1 MFSHELRGQLR
12 MYTRSRELA
21 FFTFLL
27 PLILFVLLGSAY
39 GEDTINGDRGANFLE
54 AGMLGY
60 GLVSTAFAGLAIFMV
75 IRRESGI
82 LKRVRATPLPAST
95 YFAAVLTSDADRV
108 RRLTRRVHARDRP
121 RLLFFGAVCPTRWLS
136 LVLTLWLGAA
146 AFAALGLGM
155 TAAVRSAEGA
165 SATVNAVYLPMAF
178 ISGAFFSP
186 HSFPSFLRA
195 IADVLPLTYFIR
207 LTRDVMLHG
216 HQIWDNGAD
225 VAVIVALGRDRGGR
239 SRSGDSAGSLPRV
252 RPGRLRVTTPDVLT
266 VISEASAG
274 SRGAEDQLRRV
285 RGPQRDACRDRP
297 SSRACC
303 CRSSA
308 T

>member
-1 MFSHELRGQLR
+1 MRIFLHEVRGQLLLYR
-12 MYTRSRELA
+12 RSKELA

-27 PLILFVLLGSAY
+27 PLILFVLLGSNY
-39 GEDTINGDRGANFLE
+39 GNDKINGVRGADFLE

-60 GLVSTAFAGLAIFMV
+60 GARLDGV
-75 IRRESGI
+75 RRARD
-82 LKRVRATPLPAST
+82 LPRHPARVRDPQARPRD
-95 YFAAVLTSDADRV
+95 AAARVGVPRRGPHGDADRV
-108 RRLTRRVHARDRP
+108 RRELRLHDRDRP
-121 RLLFFGAVCPTRWLS
+121 AALLGRAADALALARPRRS
-136 LVLTLWLGAA
+136 RLGAA

-186 HSFPSFLRA
+186 HRFPPFLRA

-225 VAVIVALGRDRGGR
+225 VAVIVLWGAIGAADRALAFPLG
-239 SRSGDSAGSLPRV
+239 
-252 RPGRLRVTTPDVLT
+252 
-266 VISEASAG
+266 
-274 SRGAEDQLRRV
+274 
-285 RGPQRDACRDRP
+285 ACRGLGP
-297 SSRACC
+297 GAYGLQH
-303 CRSSA
+303 
-308 T
+308 

>member
-1 MFSHELRGQLR
+1 MRIFLHEVRGQLLLYR
-12 MYTRSRELA
+12 RSKELA

-27 PLILFVLLGSAY
+27 PLILFVLLGSTY
-39 GEDTINGDRGANFLE
+39 GNDKISGVRGADFLE

-60 GLVSTAFAGLAIFMV
+60 GLVSTAFAGLAIFLV

-82 LKRVRATPLPAST
+82 LKRVRATPLPAWA
-95 YFAAVLTSDADRV
+95 YLAAVLTATLIAFAVSCICMIAIG
-108 RRLTRRVHARDRP
+108 
-121 RLLFFGAVCPTRWLS
+121 RLLFSVPLPTRWGSLI
-136 LVLTLWLGAA
+136 LVLALGAA

-165 SATVNAVYLPMAF
+165 SATVNAVYLPVAF

-207 LTRDVMLHG
+207 LTRDVMLHD

-225 VAVIVALGRDRGGR
+225 VAVIVIWGAIGAAVALWRFRWE
-239 SRSGDSAGSLPRV
+239 P
-252 RPGRLRVTTPDVLT
+252 
-266 VISEASAG
+266 
-274 SRGAEDQLRRV
+274 AE
-285 RGPQRDACRDRP
+285 G
-297 SSRACC
+297 
-303 CRSSA
+303 
-308 T
+308 

>member
-1 MFSHELRGQLR
+1 MRIFLHEVRGQLLLYR
-12 MYTRSRELA
+12 RSKELA

-27 PLILFVLLGSAY
+27 PLILFVLLGSTY
-39 GEDTINGDRGANFLE
+39 GNDRISGVRGADFLE

-60 GLVSTAFAGLAIFMV
+60 GLVSTAFAGLAIFLV

-82 LKRVRATPLPAST
+82 LKRVRATPLPAWA
-95 YFAAVLTSDADRV
+95 YLAAVLTATLIAFAVSCVCMIAIG
-108 RRLTRRVHARDRP
+108 
-121 RLLFFGAVCPTRWLS
+121 RLLFSVDLPTRWFS
-136 LVLTLWLGAA
+136 LILTLALGAA

-165 SATVNAVYLPMAF
+165 SATVNAVYLPLAF

-207 LTRDVMLHG
+207 LTRDVMLHD

-225 VAVIVALGRDRGGR
+225 VAVIVLWGGIGAAIALWRFRWE
-239 SRSGDSAGSLPRV
+239 P
-252 RPGRLRVTTPDVLT
+252 
-266 VISEASAG
+266 
-274 SRGAEDQLRRV
+274 AE
-285 RGPQRDACRDRP
+285 G
-297 SSRACC
+297 
-303 CRSSA
+303 
-308 T
+308 

>member
-1 MFSHELRGQLR
+1 VKLFSHELRGQL
-12 MYTRSRELA
+12 MLYTRSKELA

-27 PLILFVLLGSAY
+27 PLILFILLGSTY
-39 GEDTINGDRGANFLE
+39 GDDTINGDRGANFLE

-95 YFAAVLTSDADRV
+95 YLAAVLGSTLIAFAVNSACMIAIGRG
-108 RRLTRRVHARDRP
+108 
-121 RLLFFGAVCPTRWLS
+121 LFSVPFPDRWLS
-136 LVLTLWLGAA
+136 LVLTLWLGAM

-155 TAAVRSAEGA
+155 TALVRSAEGA

-186 HSFPSFLRA
+186 HSFPEFLRV
-195 IADVLPLTYFIR
+195 IGNVLPLTYFIR

-216 HQIWDNGAD
+216 HQFWDNWPDVTA
-225 VAVIVALGRDRGGR
+225 VAVWGG
-239 SRSGDSAGSLPRV
+239 
-252 RPGRLRVTTPDVLT
+252 
-266 VISEASAG
+266 I
-274 SRGAEDQLRRV
+274 GAIIAIWRFRWEPAE
-285 RGPQRDACRDRP
+285 G
-297 SSRACC
+297 
-303 CRSSA
+303 
-308 T
+308 

>member
-1 MFSHELRGQLR
+1 MRIFLHEVRGQLLLYR
-12 MYTRSRELA
+12 RSKELA

-27 PLILFVLLGSAY
+27 PLILFVLLGSTY
-39 GEDTINGDRGANFLE
+39 GNDKINGVRGADFLE

-60 GLVSTAFAGLAIFMV
+60 GLVSTAFAGLAIFLV

-82 LKRVRATPLPAST
+82 LKRVRATPLPAWA
-95 YFAAVLTSDADRV
+95 YLAAVLTATLIAFAVSCVCMIAIG
-108 RRLTRRVHARDRP
+108 
-121 RLLFFGAVCPTRWLS
+121 RLLFSVALPTHWLS
-136 LVLTLWLGAA
+136 LVLTLALGAA

-225 VAVIVALGRDRGGR
+225 VAVIVLWGAIGAAIALWRFRWE
-239 SRSGDSAGSLPRV
+239 P
-252 RPGRLRVTTPDVLT
+252 
-266 VISEASAG
+266 
-274 SRGAEDQLRRV
+274 AE
-285 RGPQRDACRDRP
+285 G
-297 SSRACC
+297 
-303 CRSSA
+303 
-308 T
+308 